1 MAPMSRAAL
10 PPDSNRRLWLAYA
23 GFCLLSW
30 MLYAMAGAE
39 LQRGLWQLWAAVYQ
53 ATLSLWPPMLLG
65 VAVFPWLR
73 WLQRQDCRPATLFLL
88 HAGAALL
95 FAALWQVGEIG
106 VAWWLFGPE
115 HALATLMQTILWRAI
130 WGVFVYLALVAG
142 FTAVLNSRRA
152 RASAVAAAQAES
164 ALARA
169 ELAAISGKL
178 NPHFLFNTLNSLIA
192 LTRKDAKAAEAALL
206 RFAGMLRY
214 VLAAKRDATD
224 RVALQEEV
232 DFVRD
237 YLALETLRLGARLAV
252 EWELEPATLQDEIPP
267 LTLQPLV
274 ENSILHGIAPR
285 VQGGCIRIAARRDG
299 LNEGLHLSVQDDGEG
314 CDPARLEA
322 GASSQ
327 RGIGLFALQRRFALD
342 YEGRARLRVH
352 TAPGAGF
359 RVDLWIPQTAS

>member
-1 MAPMSRAAL
+1 MPAPAPEA
-10 PPDSNRRLWLAYA
+10 DSKRRLWLAYA
-23 GFCLLSW
+23 GLCLLAW

-39 LQRGLWQLWAAVYQ
+39 LQRGLWQLWAAAYQ

-65 VAVFPWLR
+65 VAVFPWLG
-73 WLQRQDCRPATLFLL
+73 WLQRKAPGLPVLL
-88 HAGAALL
+88 LAHAGAALL

-106 VAWWLFGPE
+106 VAWWLFGRE

-152 RASAVAAAQAES
+152 RTAAVAAAQAES

-169 ELAAISGKL
+169 ELAVISGKL

-192 LTRKDAKAAEAALL
+192 LTRKDPRAAEDALL

-214 VLAAKRDATD
+214 VLAAKRDAAD
-224 RVALQEEV
+224 RVALEEEI

-237 YLALETLRLGARLAV
+237 YLALETLRLGTRLAV
-252 EWELEPATLQDEIPP
+252 DWELEAATLQDELPP

-285 VQGGCIRIAARRDG
+285 VQGGRVRISARRDS
-299 LNEGLHLSVQDDGEG
+299 LNAGLHLSVQDDGAG
-314 CDPARLEA
+314 CDPAQLE
-322 GASSQ
+322 GGPQ
-327 RGIGLFALQRRFALD
+327 RGIGLSALRRRFALD

-359 RVDLWIPQTAS
+359 RVDLWIPQT